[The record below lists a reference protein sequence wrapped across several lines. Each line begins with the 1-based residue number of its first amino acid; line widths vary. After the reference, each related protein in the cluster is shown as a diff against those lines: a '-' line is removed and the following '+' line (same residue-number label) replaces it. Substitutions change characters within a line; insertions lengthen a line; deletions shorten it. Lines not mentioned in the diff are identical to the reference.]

1 MLSEPIIQEL
11 REIIK
16 RDYGREISFEEASEI
31 AHGLVRGF
39 DLMSKIHAKM
49 SSNSDKNDI

>member
-16 RDYGREISFEEASEI
+16 RDYGRDISFEEASEI

-39 DLMSKIHAKM
+39 DLMSKIYARM
-49 SSNSDKNDI
+49 SSNSGKEEV